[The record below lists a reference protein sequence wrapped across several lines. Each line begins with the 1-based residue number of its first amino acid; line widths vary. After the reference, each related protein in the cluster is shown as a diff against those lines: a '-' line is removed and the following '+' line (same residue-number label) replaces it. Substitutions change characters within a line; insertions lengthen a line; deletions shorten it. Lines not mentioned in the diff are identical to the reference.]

1 MTKKFNLSTIIIDFI
16 VIPLL
21 FIYSSYIFRTSFLFI
36 SSVITDDYEM
46 FSQYIGLVLF
56 CLIEAYSFIVFIW
69 HTQFKPFKQKA
80 LVINSAVSAVL
91 NLAFLI
97 MYFVNVGFY
106 SSNYQNGLH
115 SYQFAIFYPLLS
127 FILLFASVV
136 GIYFGLK
143 DYDKTVLNN
152 YRLLEKMSYYK
163 IPFAIL
169 LMFLSFFMLYSFVL
183 DFSITRNA
191 GKYPFGYFALFMT
204 LLACSIDVFL
214 FLYDGK
220 HKIIV
225 NSASLGLNAISFI
238 LFISAISVF
247 PNMMTY
253 LAKPFGMLDFAGSFK
268 ILNILFYVTFGFM
281 SAYNIVMLVLTLV
294 NKRKEKRECVKE

>member
-36 SSVITDDYEM
+36 SSVITNDYEM

-69 HTQFKPFKQKA
+69 HTQFKPFKKKA
-80 LVINSAVSAVL
+80 LAINSAVSSVL
-91 NLAFLI
+91 NLTFLI

-115 SYQFAIFYPLLS
+115 SYHFAIFYPLLS
-127 FILLFASVV
+127 FILLFASVA
-136 GIYFGLK
+136 GIYFCLK

-225 NSASLGLNAISFI
+225 NSASLGLNTISFI

-294 NKRKEKRECVKE
+294 NKRKEKIECVKE